1 MRSTLPPC
9 CVGIALLLSACQ
21 STKSV
26 EPLDSQSLI
35 GVWSGTLRAMDKA
48 SVNTK
53 MYLTIKRVTGSSV
66 FGRAE
71 IYPYRRPPYC
81 WPFRGTVEGNELRI
95 HAWKLT
101 VFPKRMTGH
110 TYGGTGGLAGHG
122 GADIE
127 LTKESDTVP
136 DSSLEDPAST
146 PCR

>member
-1 MRSTLPPC
+1 
-9 CVGIALLLSACQ
+9 
-21 STKSV
+21 
-26 EPLDSQSLI
+26 
-35 GVWSGTLRAMDKA
+35 
-48 SVNTK
+48 

-71 IYPYRRPPYC
+71 IYPYRRPSYS